1 MYDVFGESPVIV
13 LLADVPAVVE
23 NCVHV
28 EPPSV
33 EYCHTSQVVEAD
45 ADTVTA
51 DSVTPDVEIVTDGA
65 ARSMAFKSIV
75 VLAVIVPIDTPEY
88 VPLNRHE
95 AESGI
100 PVALPEELW

>member
-1 MYDVFGESPVIV
+1 M
-13 LLADVPAVVE
+13 E
-23 NCVHV
+23 NCVHE
-28 EPPSV
+28 EPLFV
-33 EYCHTSQVVEAD
+33 EYSHTSQVVDAD

-51 DSVTPDVEIVTDGA
+51 DSVTPDVDIVIVGA

-95 AESGI
+95 AESAI